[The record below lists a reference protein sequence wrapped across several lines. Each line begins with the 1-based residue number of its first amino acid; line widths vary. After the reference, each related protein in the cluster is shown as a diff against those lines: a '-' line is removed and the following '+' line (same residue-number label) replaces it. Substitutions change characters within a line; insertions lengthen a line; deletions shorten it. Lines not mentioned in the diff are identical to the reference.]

1 MLCEID
7 FKVWQ
12 SKQDQNAIDD
22 SPEERLETNKLFQI
36 PKADQPVVDSAG

>member
-1 MLCEID
+1 MLFEFD

-22 SPEERLETNKLFQI
+22 SPEERIETNKLFQI
-36 PKADQPVVDSAG
+36 PKADRTYMSTAG